1 MSNAHDEL
9 RILMLKDQKVREII
23 GLYEQEKA
31 SADRLEK
38 ALVAIRDGSVN
49 VAAIAEEALS

>member
-1 MSNAHDEL
+1 MTNAHDEL

-23 GLYEQEKA
+23 GLYEQEK
-31 SADRLEK
+31 SRADRLEK

-49 VAAIAEEALS
+49 VAAIAEESLS